1 MRGIASRRQI
11 RSLGGSG
18 DEDTGRGGGVLAR
31 GDFSLLL
38 SLYGRQRK
46 KNIKKPYSERRTLL
60 AARKEKRK
68 GQEGRSNVPG

>member
-1 MRGIASRRQI
+1 VSIASRRQI

-18 DEDTGRGGGVLAR
+18 DEDTGRGGGALAR

-46 KNIKKPYSERRTLL
+46 KEYGTTHDQCIASDLDL
-60 AARKEKRK
+60 ASRIEAPL
-68 GQEGRSNVPG
+68 S